1 MLFSNHVPNFSSNLR
16 EKGARVLLRGIIP
29 RKSTTVG
36 PVWDTHDSPNM
47 KNRKKKLQ
55 IKQKMLKISHIY
67 RYVTTGLTIKNGI
80 NGILLLTDQLG
91 RASGE
96 AIVEFATEAD
106 AEQAMNKQK
115 EKIGSRWVDQT
126 TIFSLRNKKI

>member
-1 MLFSNHVPNFSSNLR
+1 ML
-16 EKGARVLLRGIIP
+16 
-29 RKSTTVG
+29 
-36 PVWDTHDSPNM
+36 
-47 KNRKKKLQ
+47 Q
-55 IKQKMLKISHIY
+55 KISHIY

-115 EKIGSRWVDQT
+115 EKIGSRWVDQKT
-126 TIFSLRNKKI
+126 TFSLRNNKIQTVKQKQSRARQDFATICNGV